1 MFKVESFE
9 FNKKQKLL
17 KVNGVKIDA
26 IGVTELHLTFDG
38 RWDLSFIKN
47 DVLYSNEFFEKK
59 TAPDNQVLKTSKK

>member
-1 MFKVESFE
+1 MLRIESFE

-17 KVNGVKIDA
+17 KVNGINFD
-26 IGVTELHLTFDG
+26 ITGVTELYLSFNG
-38 RWDLSFIKN
+38 YWNLSFIKN